1 MIRRHP
7 ITLFVGL
14 AAVAMVA
21 TACGGDDDSAP
32 TTTAAPSTTA
42 APTTTAPTTTT
53 TAPATTTTV
62 EGPTMPLTGLPVTD
76 PAAAERPALVVKID
90 NHPKAVPQS
99 GLNQAD
105 IVYEENVEQLTR
117 FAAVFHSEGADPV
130 GPIRSG
136 RTQDVALLGSLNRP
150 LFAWSGGNPAVT
162 RTIEESD
169 LVNLSA
175 QINAVA
181 SGGGFFRSDDRPGPH
196 DLYASTTAL
205 WTLAP
210 PEAGPPQP
218 QFTYRNADSAARVG
232 DDLGSVRV
240 QMDNVDVLWTWDA
253 TAGVFQR
260 SQNGQVHT
268 DDTGTPL
275 TTPNVVVL
283 TVEYLPSPAD
293 RRSPEAQTIG
303 TGEALVLVEGVAVRG
318 TWERLDR
325 LAPFTLRDENGE
337 VIALTPGSA
346 WIELARAGK
355 TSLAD

>member
-1 MIRRHP
+1 
-7 ITLFVGL
+7 
-14 AAVAMVA
+14 
-21 TACGGDDDSAP
+21 
-32 TTTAAPSTTA
+32 
-42 APTTTAPTTTT
+42 
-53 TAPATTTTV
+53 
-62 EGPTMPLTGLPVTD
+62 MPLTGLPVTD

-90 NHPKAVPQS
+90 NHPRAVPQS

-136 RTQDVALLGSLNRP
+136 RTQDVLLLGSLNRP

-162 RTIEESD
+162 RAIEDSD
-169 LVNLSA
+169 LINLSA

-210 PEAGPPQP
+210 PEAVPPQP
-218 QFTYRNADSAARVG
+218 QFTYRSADDPAPVG
-232 DDLGSVRV
+232 DELGSVRV

-253 TAGVFQR
+253 ATGEFQR

-268 DDTGTPL
+268 DDTDTPL

-283 TVEYLPSPAD
+283 TVEYVPSPAD

-303 TGEALVLVEGVAVRG
+303 VGEALVLVDGVAVRG

-325 LAPFTLRDENGE
+325 LAPFTLRDEDGE
-337 VIALTPGSA
+337 VIALTPGSV
-346 WIELARAGK
+346 WVELARAGK